1 MTTLFIADP
10 VHRRRLVLKL
20 ISVFAMVLI
29 LVSLM
34 ANTAKAKTVTYE
46 ITTAEAT
53 YTVQT
58 DGNSVDSA
66 LDEAGIDLNATDL
79 VAADE
84 STEDGT
90 VQVSVTHKQYATLT
104 VDGSISSI
112 QLEEGDTVS
121 DILDRLNVHLGE
133 HDIVSAA
140 LDSTVN
146 GGDSIVVNRVEIAYY
161 DITEESEYERT
172 REPDPDSYRGV
183 EYIKQAGV
191 PGTTTYHHKVTVID
205 GGEPEDVVDSTSS
218 TDMVPE
224 ITAYG
229 TRVSTP
235 SLSGLSQSKD
245 YITNIDDERKTI
257 TTKSGATY
265 SFYNE
270 KHFSCTAYTSKKG
283 KHTSTGRVAS
293 VGVVAV
299 DPSVISY
306 GTRMFIVS
314 DSGSIVYGTAVAGDC
329 GVKGN
334 RIDLY
339 FNSTSSCYSFG
350 NRTMKVYF
358 LN

>member
-1 MTTLFIADP
+1 MTSLFIAKP
-10 VHRRRLVLKL
+10 GHRRQLVCKLIAVFVMVLVL
-20 ISVFAMVLI
+20 VF
-29 LVSLM
+29 LM
-34 ANTAKAKTVTYE
+34 SNTANAKTVTYE
-46 ITTAEAT
+46 ITTDEAT
-53 YTVQT
+53 YVVET
-58 DGNSVDSA
+58 DGNSVNSA
-66 LDEAGIDLNATDL
+66 LDEAGVDVNATDL
-79 VAADE
+79 VSADE

-112 QLEEGDTVS
+112 QLEDGDTVA
-121 DILDRLNVHLGE
+121 DVLERLNVQLGE
-133 HDIVSAA
+133 NDIISAD
-140 LDSTVN
+140 LDSIVN
-146 GGDSIVVNRVEIAYY
+146 GGDSIVVNRVEITYY
-161 DITEESEYERT
+161 DVTEESDYEKV
-172 REPDPDSYRGV
+172 READPDSYRGV

-205 GGEPEDVVDSTSS
+205 GGEPEDVIESTTT

-235 SLSGLSQSKD
+235 SLSSLSQSQD
-245 YITNIDDERKTI
+245 YITNIDDELMTI

-265 SFYNE
+265 SFSSVE
-270 KHFSCTAYTSKKG
+270 SFACTAYTASSG
-283 KHTSTGRVAS
+283 SRTSTGAVPS

-306 GTRMFIVS
+306 GTKMFIVS
-314 DSGSIVYGTAVAGDC
+314 ADGSIVYGIAVAGDC
-329 GVKGN
+329 GVSGN

-339 FNSTSSCYSFG
+339 YNSTSACYSFG

>member
-10 VHRRRLVLKL
+10 VHQRRLVFKL

-53 YTVQT
+53 YTVET

-84 STEDGT
+84 SAEDGT

-112 QLEEGDTVS
+112 QLEDGDTVS

-133 HDIVSAA
+133 HDIVSAD

-161 DITEESEYERT
+161 DITEESGYEKT
-172 REPDPDSYRGV
+172 RQPDPDSYRGV

-235 SLSGLSQSKD
+235 SLSGLSQSQD

-265 SFYNE
+265 SFYSE
-270 KHFSCTAYTSKKG
+270 KYFSCTAYTSKKG

-299 DPSVISY
+299 DPSVIPY

-339 FNSTSSCYSFG
+339 FNSTSTCYSFG